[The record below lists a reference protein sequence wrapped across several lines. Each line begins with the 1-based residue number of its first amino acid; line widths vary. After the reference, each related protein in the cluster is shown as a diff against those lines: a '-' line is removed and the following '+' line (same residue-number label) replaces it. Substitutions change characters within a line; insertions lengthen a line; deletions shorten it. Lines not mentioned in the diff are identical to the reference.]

1 MLKRI
6 AAAMTAL
13 LLGATLLVSAE
24 EEPAA
29 AGTAAADN
37 GTGYQTVAEND
48 RFVLSADLQT
58 GDFTLKVNASGY
70 IWSSGQWEVLNEESD
85 AYANTTGRT
94 RTDLVSLIGI
104 NYVQNSTIASTAVP
118 SYQNSY
124 AYCVKRDGV

>member
-1 MLKRI
+1 M
-6 AAAMTAL
+6 
-13 LLGATLLVSAE
+13 
-24 EEPAA
+24 
-29 AGTAAADN
+29 
-37 GTGYQTVAEND
+37 
-48 RFVLSADLQT
+48 QT

-118 SYQNSY
+118 I
-124 AYCVKRDGV
+124 A

>member
-70 IWSSGQWEVLNEESD
+70 IWSSGQ
-85 AYANTTGRT
+85 
-94 RTDLVSLIGI
+94 
-104 NYVQNSTIASTAVP
+104 
-118 SYQNSY
+118 
-124 AYCVKRDGV
+124 C